1 MEKHKVPKVEALV
14 DAIGFVNG
22 FHDPDSPAYQLRS
35 PLLLQSFALPGKHVI
50 NQDGLRVFPS
60 SVSGYKAAVYDMGL
74 KITSNSRAR
83 LRQTDTL
90 TNLLGVYRVKSP
102 ADIKAVAEFL
112 RKALDDESISPETPL
127 SYFIESSKN

>member
-14 DAIGFVNG
+14 DAIGWVNE
-22 FHDPDSPAYQLRS
+22 FHNPDSAAYQLRS

-83 LRQTDTL
+83 LRPTDNL
-90 TNLLGVYRVKSP
+90 VNLLGVYR
-102 ADIKAVAEFL
+102 IKDAKIRAVVEFL
-112 RKALDDESISPETPL
+112 RSALDDDSISEETSL
-127 SYFIESSKN
+127 SYFIESGK